1 MSIKKTLKAS
11 EQDREDI
18 KIAREEWR
26 QMQKTLPMNRIV
38 CIDESSAKTNMTRIY
53 GRAPVGQRC
62 HDSAPDSRWKT
73 TTMLSSLRA
82 DGHTEC
88 IVYEGGTT
96 RALFE
101 TYVAEILCPILRP
114 GDVVIMD
121 NLSSHKSPSITE
133 KINKC
138 CAELKYL
145 PAYSPDLNPIEK
157 MWSKLKAILRKLKA
171 RTTKELDD
179 AIAIGLDAITPEDA
193 IGWFTSCG
201 YES

>member
-1 MSIKKTLKAS
+1 
-11 EQDREDI
+11 
-18 KIAREEWR
+18 
-26 QMQKTLPMNRIV
+26 MQKTLPMHRIV
-38 CIDESSAKTNMTRIY
+38 CIDESAAKTNMIRIY

-62 HDSAPDSRWKT
+62 YDHAPDSRWKT
-73 TTMLSSLRA
+73 TTMLSSLRS

-88 IVYEGGTT
+88 VIYEGGTT
-96 RALFE
+96 RILFE
-101 TYVAEILCPILRP
+101 TYVTEILCPTLRP

-121 NLSSHKSPSITE
+121 NLSSHKSQQITE
-133 KINKC
+133 KINNC
-138 CAELKYL
+138 GAELKYL

-171 RTTKELDD
+171 RTAKELED
-179 AIAIGLDAITPEDA
+179 AIAIGLDSITPKDA

>member
-1 MSIKKTLKAS
+1 MH
-11 EQDREDI
+11 
-18 KIAREEWR
+18 
-26 QMQKTLPMNRIV
+26 RIV
-38 CIDESSAKTNMTRIY
+38 CIDESAAKTNMTRIY
-53 GRAPVGQRC
+53 GRALRGQRC
-62 HDSAPDSRWKT
+62 HDSTPDSRWKT

-88 IVYEGGTT
+88 MIYEGGTT

-101 TYVAEILCPILRP
+101 RYVTEILCPSLRK

-121 NLSSHKSPSITE
+121 NLSSHKSQTITE

-138 CAELKYL
+138 YAELKYL

-171 RTTKELDD
+171 RTVKELDD
-179 AIAIGLDAITPEDA
+179 AIAIGLDAITPDDA